1 MARDVVLI
9 TGASSGIGEALAR
22 RVAGERRDL
31 LLVAR
36 RADRLETL
44 ARDLRARHGVSVD
57 VVACD
62 LLAPDAVAQLVDE
75 VARRE
80 LRVDWLVNNA
90 GFGTSGR
97 FDRLPIERELEVVRL
112 NVRALVELTGRFLP
126 AMVARGRGVVLNV
139 ASVAGFG
146 PMAYSATYAAT
157 KAFVVAWSE
166 SLAVEMAETGVTIV
180 CVCPGFTRTE
190 FQEVA
195 HADAANVPEMA
206 WMTADEVAVHALAA
220 VRQSGVV
227 VTGLL
232 NTILA
237 AGMRLV
243 PRRAIAAVTARVSRD
258 RVEG

>member
-1 MARDVVLI
+1 MARDVVAV

-22 RVAGERRDL
+22 RVAGERHDL

-36 RADRLETL
+36 RVDRLETL
-44 ARDLRARHGVSVD
+44 ARDLRARHGVNVD

-62 LLAPDAVAQLVDE
+62 LLAAGAVSQLVDE
-75 VARRE
+75 VARRD
-80 LRVDWLVNNA
+80 LQVDWLVNNA

-97 FDRLPIERELEVVRL
+97 FDRLPIDRELDVVRL

-146 PMAYSATYAAT
+146 PMAYTATYAAT

-166 SLAVEMAETGVTIV
+166 ALAVEMAPTGVKVV

-195 HADAANVPEMA
+195 QADAAQVPELA
-206 WMTADEVAVHALAA
+206 WMTADEVAVRALGA

-232 NTILA
+232 NNVLA
-237 AGMRLV
+237 TGMRLV
-243 PRRAIAAVTARVSRD
+243 PRAAIAAVTARAQRD
-258 RVEG
+258 RQG